1 MPSFFARRYY
11 RPIDRV
17 SGTEKALG
25 IGLLLLAVA
34 IVAGYI
40 AYAATNEE
48 YLFNVDEAAYEAGE
62 QPRELV
68 IARRMLPS
76 LGSPDWQ
83 AAGDPE
89 AIQPDQFASTL
100 GQDAQA
106 LIDFDVQWVYR
117 QRYIQTRADQAKAG
131 DSLGLNSIAVS
142 VCDAQSS
149 AQAFGLTE
157 ERRPVDALPLN
168 VGRDGWISAEGLR
181 AGFWIGRY
189 YTELKAASE
198 LTDTTLTL
206 PLAASAISSVQLDY
220 GGTFPSDQLLPSQG
234 RESGSLRYVHHAA
247 FGIKGLDEVF
257 IVEMS
262 DGTLVWLSDAGSP
275 ARAQQWF
282 EQVKAA
288 FSSGTALEP
297 GAEHGERAEEY
308 GEFDAGGGYA
318 ETGIT
323 GENEDIRYDGPL
335 TVMAFRAGRM
345 AFFTAGHYVGGA
357 FGPAPNADAVS
368 AARQLYD
375 RIMSTTVEV
384 PGAPVAAQAAERK
397 SPFPEI
403 DMNGWQVPSQVDRFT
418 PENLYI
424 KINGRADVYLQFHVV
439 SLIFGTYF
447 HQTEG
452 ERTIDVYWYDMGT
465 PANALGIYQAE
476 ASPGAEPVP
485 VGQNG
490 YQVGGAVFFHKGGCY
505 VHVLPADPEDAG
517 VALAIAKRIDENIA
531 GSTDEMWALKV
542 LPQAGRVE
550 GSFAYIAQDAFSLDF
565 LGDVYTAEYDL
576 EGNRL
581 TLFVHRAADG
591 DRAADLLDQYTAFFE
606 KYGEVAWRDED
617 PARRMVAGEVAG
629 VVDVVFAKG
638 RYLGG
643 VSGAGELEAARKA
656 ALSFYEELQD

>member
-25 IGLLLLAVA
+25 MGLLFLAVA
-34 IVAGYI
+34 VVAGYI
-40 AYAATNEE
+40 AYAATNKE

-62 QPRELV
+62 QPRELL
-68 IARRMLPS
+68 IARRMLPA

-100 GQDAQA
+100 GEDARA
-106 LIDFDVQWVYR
+106 LIDFDVQRVYR
-117 QRYIQTRADQAKAG
+117 QRYIQTPAGQAKAG
-131 DSLGLNSIAVS
+131 DSPALNSIAVS

-149 AQAFGLTE
+149 AQAFGLTKK
-157 ERRPVDALPLN
+157 RRPAGAAPLN
-168 VGRDGWISAEGLR
+168 VGRDGWISADGLR

-189 YTELKAASE
+189 YTELNAVSE

-206 PLAASAISSVQLDY
+206 PLAAGAISSVQLDY
-220 GGTFPSDQLLPSQG
+220 GETFPLDQLLPTQG
-234 RESGSLRYVHHAA
+234 RKPDSLRYVHRGA
-247 FGIKGLDEVF
+247 FDIEGLDEVF
-257 IVEMS
+257 LVEMS
-262 DGTLVWLSDAGSP
+262 DGTSVWLSDAHSP
-275 ARAQQWF
+275 ARAQQRF

-288 FSSGTALEP
+288 FSSGTSAGP
-297 GAEHGERAEEY
+297 GTKHDERAGDY
-308 GEFDAGGGYA
+308 GEFDVGEGYA
-318 ETGIT
+318 EPGIT
-323 GENEDIRYDGPL
+323 GESADIRYDGPL
-335 TVMAFRAGRM
+335 TIMTFRAGRM
-345 AFFTAGHYVGGA
+345 AFFTAGRYVGGA
-357 FGPAPNADAVS
+357 YGGAPGGDAVT
-368 AARQLYD
+368 AAGQLYD
-375 RIMSTTVEV
+375 RVMSTIVET
-384 PGAPVAAQAAERK
+384 PGAPVVAQPAEQE
-397 SPFPEI
+397 SPFPDI
-403 DMNGWQVPSQVDRFT
+403 AAKGWQVPSQVDRFT

-505 VHVLPADPEDAG
+505 VHVLPADPNDAG
-517 VALAIAKRIDENIA
+517 VALAIARRIDENIA

-542 LPQAGRVE
+542 LPQSGRIE

-565 LGDVYTAEYDL
+565 LGDVYTAEFEL
-576 EGNRL
+576 EGRRL

-591 DRAADLLDQYTAFFE
+591 DTAGDLLRQYTAFFE
-606 KYGEVAWRDED
+606 KYGEVVWQDED
-617 PARRMVAGEVAG
+617 AARRMVAGEVAG

-638 RYLGG
+638 RYLCG
-643 VSGAGELEAARKA
+643 VSGASELEAAREA
-656 ALSFYEELQD
+656 ALAFYEELQE